1 MALSSENI
9 DNPQDIPVPK
19 KGDDLKYAEKKYYVE
34 PERDEG
40 KGKVLHIRV
49 VKMDSSEVVQIE
61 LERQIAAIQEQ
72 RGKLATELSQLE
84 AQLDVLKA

>member
-34 PERDEG
+34 PEREEG
-40 KGKVLHIRV
+40 KGKVLHIRE
-49 VKMDSSEVVQIE
+49 VKLDGREVIQFDLEQQIE
-61 LERQIAAIQEQ
+61 GIQAQ